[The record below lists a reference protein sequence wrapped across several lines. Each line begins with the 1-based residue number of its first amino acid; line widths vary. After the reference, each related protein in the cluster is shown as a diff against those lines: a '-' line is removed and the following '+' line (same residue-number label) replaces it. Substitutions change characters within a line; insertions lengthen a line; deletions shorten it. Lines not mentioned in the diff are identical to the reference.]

1 MHKRGGII
9 MKPVKKS
16 SVELETCSSGVV
28 SMYGNVH
35 VLTCMLMLAAMIAL
49 TGCGLFGSSSNG
61 TAPLPKLNR
70 IAILPMDRAS
80 AKVSERPTCN
90 LSDSVIDTSNVPP
103 EPAEALSSLIFD
115 KYRNDPRFLVVPE
128 GKCMGFLN
136 NFLANN
142 INQSQ
147 LSLIRSFGKQLGVDA
162 VLYGKLYRYRERI
175 GNNYSV
181 QRPASVGF
189 DLNLI
194 RTRDGAVLWRFNFD
208 KTQQALTENLF
219 DFGFYRSSGMR
230 WLTADELARYGMEK
244 ALADLDKRLE
254 PAS

>member
-1 MHKRGGII
+1 
-9 MKPVKKS
+9 MKPVKKCTAAS
-16 SVELETCSSGVV
+16 KACSSLTVNRSGNRLV
-28 SMYGNVH
+28 SITVF
-35 VLTCMLMLAAMIAL
+35 MLAAMIIL
-49 TGCGLFGSSSNG
+49 TGCGLFGSSSRG

-70 IAILPMDRAS
+70 IAVLPMDRAS

-90 LSDSVIDTSNVPP
+90 LSDSVIDTRNVPP
-103 EPAEALSSLIFD
+103 EPAQALTQQIFD
-115 KYRNDPRFLVVPE
+115 KYRNDPRFLIVPQ

-136 NFLANN
+136 NFLARNVS
-142 INQSQ
+142 QSQ
-147 LSLIRSFGKQLGVDA
+147 VSLIHSFGKQLGVDA
-162 VLYGKLYRYRERI
+162 VLYGKLYKYRERI

-194 RTRDGAVLWRFNFD
+194 RTRDGAVLWRYNFD

-219 DFGFYRSSGMR
+219 DFGFYRSEGMR
-230 WLTADELARYGMEK
+230 WLTADELARYGMGK
-244 ALADLDKRLE
+244 ALADLDKRLG

>member
-1 MHKRGGII
+1 
-9 MKPVKKS
+9 MKHITVTASFLKFFLFEEGPGPGCRRLPAIALLLL
-16 SVELETCSSGVV
+16 SV
-28 SMYGNVH
+28 
-35 VLTCMLMLAAMIAL
+35 LMLA
-49 TGCGLFGSSSNG
+49 GCGLFGSSSRG

-80 AKVSERPTCN
+80 AKVSERPACN

-103 EPAEALSSLIFD
+103 QPAQTLTRILFD
-115 KYRNDPRFLVVPE
+115 RYSNDSRFLVVPE
-128 GKCMGFLN
+128 GRCMGFLN
-136 NFLANN
+136 NFLASN
-142 INQSQ
+142 ISQSQ
-147 LSLIRSFGKQLGVDA
+147 VSLIRSFGKQLGVDA

-194 RTRDGAVLWRFNFD
+194 RTRDGAILWRYNFD

-219 DFGFYRSSGMR
+219 DFGFYRSEGMR

-244 ALADLDKRLE
+244 ALADLDKRLR

>member
-1 MHKRGGII
+1 
-9 MKPVKKS
+9 MKPANGITPKACPAGTTPRCANRNIFLWAPVIIILLS
-16 SVELETCSSGVV
+16 
-28 SMYGNVH
+28 
-35 VLTCMLMLAAMIAL
+35 L
-49 TGCGLFGSSSNG
+49 TGCGLFGNSSRG
-61 TAPLPKLNR
+61 TAPIPHLNR

-90 LSDSVIDTSNVPP
+90 LSDSVIDTRDVPP
-103 EPAEALSSLIFD
+103 EPAEALSRILFD
-115 KYRNDPRFLVVPE
+115 RYGNDPRFLLVPE

-136 NFLANN
+136 NFLATNVS
-142 INQSQ
+142 QSQ
-147 LSLIRSFGKQLGVDA
+147 RSLIRSFGRQLGVDA
-162 VLYGKLYRYRERI
+162 VLYGKLYKYKERI
-175 GNNYSV
+175 GNQYSV

-194 RTRDGAVLWRFNFD
+194 RTRDGAVLWRYNFD

-219 DFGFYRSSGMR
+219 DFGFYRSEGMR

-244 ALADLDKRLE
+244 ALEDLDKRLG